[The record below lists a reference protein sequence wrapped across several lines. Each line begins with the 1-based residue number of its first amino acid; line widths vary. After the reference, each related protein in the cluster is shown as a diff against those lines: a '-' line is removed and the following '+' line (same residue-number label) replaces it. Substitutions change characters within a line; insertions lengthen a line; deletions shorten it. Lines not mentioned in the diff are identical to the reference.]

1 MNELEKLASDMR
13 GFATEVRK
21 LGYSSKSGSENE
33 HLELSDRMTR
43 LADAA
48 CRRSYQQ
55 RPGI

>member
-1 MNELEKLASDMR
+1 MNELQQLASDVR

-21 LGYSSKSGSENE
+21 LGYSSMTNSEND

-48 CRRSYQQ
+48 SRLSDLD
-55 RPGI
+55 RPGL